1 MPKALP
7 PLGDLE
13 HEIAQLIWTHGAMTA
28 ATVRKRI
35 PRPLKDPTV
44 RTVLRR
50 LEDKGYLIHTVESGT
65 FIYHAKEAQDE
76 IAARAVKRIVD
87 KFCNGS
93 VEQVLTSMVKAA
105 LIEPR
110 ELQTIV
116 DKMTGKK
123 RTKPR

>member
-1 MPKALP
+1 
-7 PLGDLE
+7 
-13 HEIAQLIWTHGAMTA
+13 MTA
-28 ATVRKRI
+28 AAVRKRI
-35 PRPLKDPTV
+35 PRPLKDATV

-50 LEDKGYLIHTVESGT
+50 LEDKGYLLHTVESGT
-65 FIYHAKEAQDE
+65 FTYHAKEAQDE

-105 LIEPR
+105 LLDPR

-116 DKMTGKK
+116 DKMKVKK
-123 RTKPR
+123 RLKPR